1 MLCGCRHLGSF
12 VTYAPVKESLSFIN
26 NSVCVYTRYDIY
38 SRDSIAVVDT
48 CLWKYCPNANGYIIL
63 YKVDKGK
70 MEVPS
75 YIEDSN
81 LDFVYNICPKWY
93 AITQRELKDYADY
106 KSPLHQD
113 ICMSLPLGLSSEE
126 RAYYQRHLN
135 PTFAD
140 KCGNHR
146 IVCDTIVNYGSFMLW
161 FKRPLHPSLL
171 YPMSKPLKTPNWIK
185 KYGEEAMVE
194 AMHEDFTNSYE
205 FINYKVNQEKKV
217 DFELDSIKGKQF
229 SYIGEA
235 CKKESI
241 RFVNDSICTH
251 YLSTR
256 DSVSSPFVPLT
267 GDTCHYSVKNNLIA
281 IDFEKDKPCDTLT
294 YSNGIIFYSKVYKE
308 GEKYT
313 HIVKPFIDETRS
325 CANKADSID
334 MIMSTYFN
342 VYVPLN
348 MYK

>member
-1 MLCGCRHLGSF
+1 
-12 VTYAPVKESLSFIN
+12 
-26 NSVCVYTRYDIY
+26 
-38 SRDSIAVVDT
+38 
-48 CLWKYCPNANGYIIL
+48 
-63 YKVDKGK
+63 

-267 GDTCHYSVKNNLIA
+267 GDTCHYSVKSNLIA